1 MSFTVRFSQSRTMKV
16 KTLYWIA
23 AAFVVL
29 ALVLFLN
36 PPKPDFVAS
45 NSEDVSRF
53 TDSVDVD
60 MAMGTLHSDPPT
72 MMVGKE
78 SLKPTLLFP
87 PSQDDLAKLSGPV

>member
-1 MSFTVRFSQSRTMKV
+1 MSFTVRFSQRRTMKV
-16 KTLYWIA
+16 KSLYWIA
-23 AAFVVL
+23 AAVVVL
-29 ALVLFLN
+29 ALVLFLT
-36 PPKPDFVAS
+36 PKSEFVAS

-53 TDSVDVD
+53 TDSLDVEV
-60 MAMGTLHSDPPT
+60 AMGNLHSDPPT

>member
-1 MSFTVRFSQSRTMKV
+1 MKV
-16 KTLYWIA
+16 KSLYWIA
-23 AAFVVL
+23 AAVVVL
-29 ALVLFLN
+29 ALVLFLT
-36 PPKPDFVAS
+36 PKSEFVAS

-53 TDSVDVD
+53 TDSLDVEV
-60 MAMGTLHSDPPT
+60 AMGNLHSDPPT